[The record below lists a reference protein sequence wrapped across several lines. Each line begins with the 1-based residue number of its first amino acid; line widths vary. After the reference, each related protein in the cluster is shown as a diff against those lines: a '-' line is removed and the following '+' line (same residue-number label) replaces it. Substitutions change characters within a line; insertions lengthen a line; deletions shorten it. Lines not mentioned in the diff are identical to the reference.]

1 MATIIIYTSALNF
14 PYGNFIKKWSGPKW
28 TVISH
33 ELLVIHLTLIILI
46 ELTGPCLTIHFGHQ
60 LKKAYKKNSNLLNLK
75 GGWHRLPICFSFDSL
90 SVKFCLFLFP
100 LWSLSE
106 QRLLYFVRRG
116 IIFFFLERRNL
127 NWVGINIYRLR
138 YTTENIYT
146 HYSTFLC
153 NSFYIHPHFNWRPRV
168 TGYSSV
174 GAQIRHLAH
183 GEGVTHLNSKW
194 SYS

>member
-1 MATIIIYTSALNF
+1 MRWIFLKAILS
-14 PYGNFIKKWSGPKW
+14 KKRVRLTRSGLKW
-28 TVISH
+28 TVVTRQ
-33 ELLVIHLTLIILI
+33 EWYTW
-46 ELTGPCLTIHFGHQ
+46 
-60 LKKAYKKNSNLLNLK
+60 KNKFKLAQF
-75 GGWHRLPICFSFDSL
+75 WHRLPICFSFDSL

-116 IIFFFLERRNL
+116 VIFFSLERRNL

-138 YTTENIYT
+138 YTMENIYT

-174 GAQIRHLAH
+174 GAQIRHLAY
-183 GEGVTHLNSKW
+183 GEGVTHLNSKL